1 MKTQKVEF
9 QPPKDASLPEGVQ
22 PGEDWDM
29 VCSFRIGA
37 NSQICM
43 TNFGDTD
50 MPGYDKSESSEKKS
64 YAKEDKPGYGD
75 MASGMMGSMGG

>member
-1 MKTQKVEF
+1 M
-9 QPPKDASLPEGVQ
+9 
-22 PGEDWDM
+22 
-29 VCSFRIGA
+29 
-37 NSQICM
+37 CM
-43 TNFGDTD
+43 TKFGDTD